1 MENEETVQCPLEI
14 SHRILPSRFQY
25 HLVRC
30 KRSHPHVH
38 LKICPFNST
47 HYLEEQKFSE
57 HVANC
62 PSRASVERMIYGGDA
77 AHPLQ
82 QLPYQSSL
90 PSPSPSTAVD
100 EENWENELVSKSYD
114 PMSKCLA
121 SDVPLIPRNLT
132 KSQRR
137 AFRES
142 EIDRLSKI
150 KAESQKNKS
159 TTLKKE

>member
-1 MENEETVQCPLEI
+1 MENEETVQCPFEI

-62 PSRASVERMIYGGDA
+62 PSRASSA
-77 AHPLQ
+77 APLPV
-82 QLPYQSSL
+82 LTSL
-90 PSPSPSTAVD
+90 P
-100 EENWENELVSKSYD
+100 
-114 PMSKCLA
+114 
-121 SDVPLIPRNLT
+121 LT
-132 KSQRR
+132 QHCR
-137 AFRES
+137 
-142 EIDRLSKI
+142 
-150 KAESQKNKS
+150 
-159 TTLKKE
+159 

>member
-1 MENEETVQCPLEI
+1 MENEETVQCPFEI
-14 SHRILPSRFQY
+14 SHRILPLDSSIIWFAASA
-25 HLVRC
+25 LIPTC
-30 KRSHPHVH
+30 ISKS
-38 LKICPFNST
+38 
-47 HYLEEQKFSE
+47 EQKFSE

-82 QLPYQSSL
+82 QLPYH
-90 PSPSPSTAVD
+90 TAVD